1 MRKKTRI
8 TYIVIYRGKIAQIV
22 CRFNLKEA
30 LLCVT
35 NIAAFSFRPPL
46 ILGIEFIP
54 IIII

>member
-8 TYIVIYRGKIAQIV
+8 TDIVIYRGKIAQIV

-35 NIAAFSFRPPL
+35 NIAAFSFGPPL